1 MYHKMHRTR
10 LYMQAAEAKLERVSP
25 MMRMQNQK
33 IYVDSLQDRMQTVF
47 DRKYQQTFQQYEKY
61 ARNLPD
67 VFKVKY
73 NTCAHM
79 YELLLAKLHGL
90 SPTAKLTGGYGY
102 IENQSGQPVAGIGN
116 VKKGESVQITVH
128 DGCIHT
134 VVQEIT
140 EKSEE

>member
-1 MYHKMHRTR
+1 
-10 LYMQAAEAKLERVSP
+10 
-25 MMRMQNQK
+25 MRMQNQK

-47 DRKYQQTFQQYEKY
+47 DRKYQQAIYQYERY
-61 ARNLPD
+61 ARNLPEA
-67 VFKVKY
+67 FKDKY
-73 NTCAHM
+73 NACAHA

-102 IENQSGQPVAGIGN
+102 IENRHGQPVASIRT
-116 VKKGESVQITVH
+116 VKKGEPVQITVH

-134 VVQEIT
+134 IVQEIT